1 MTLPE
6 LLENLWPFSD
16 DEPDWVKARHE
27 RDRMIEELVIEN
39 APDILKMPEGYSFVY
54 GIPAKTECRSGASG
68 YPNGCIIEYVEYRL
82 AVKCCISCPIL
93 GYLVRITTPSKKM
106 RGFDFNDLYITERF
120 EDLSSREGEL
130 EKWKVEL
137 AQQLP
142 DFFEQLNAD
151 INYRMRLG
159 DCGNNVE
166 KMQRKRSVDNT
177 RDILECLKSKLNG
190 GRKE

>member
-82 AVKCCISCPIL
+82 AVRCCISCPIL

-120 EDLSSREGEL
+120 EALYRHEGDL

-142 DFFEQLNAD
+142 DFFAQLRLD
-151 INYRMRLG
+151 INLRR
-159 DCGNNVE
+159 
-166 KMQRKRSVDNT
+166 RASVYEENPKQEVN
-177 RDILECLKSKLNG
+177 R
-190 GRKE
+190 

>member
-1 MTLPE
+1 M
-6 LLENLWPFSD
+6 WPFPED
-16 DEPDWVKARHE
+16 DTPAWVKARE
-27 RDRMIEELVIEN
+27 KRYEMISDLIIEN

-82 AVKCCISCPIL
+82 AVRCCISCPIL

-120 EDLSSREGEL
+120 EALYRHEGDL

-142 DFFEQLNAD
+142 DFFAQLRSDTNLW
-151 INYRMRLG
+151 IRVSKY
-159 DCGNNVE
+159 E
-166 KMQRKRSVDNT
+166 KYKEKILSKRSVDNT
-177 RDILECLKSKLNG
+177 RTILKCLKSKLSG
-190 GRKE
+190 GKRDD

>member
-68 YPNGCIIEYVEYRL
+68 YPNGSVIEYVQYRL
-82 AVKCCISCPIL
+82 AVKRGWLGPTL
-93 GYLVRITTPSKKM
+93 GYHVRITTPSKKM

-120 EDLSSREGEL
+120 EALYRHEGDL

-142 DFFEQLNAD
+142 DFFAQLRLD
-151 INYRMRLG
+151 INLRR
-159 DCGNNVE
+159 
-166 KMQRKRSVDNT
+166 RASVYEENPKQEVN
-177 RDILECLKSKLNG
+177 R
-190 GRKE
+190 